1 VSSHSSRTNAD
12 IPRRRGRTASQAAPP
27 GREPPPAKP
36 MALVPLSLGIADFEG
51 GERPRKA
58 FRQRAITW
66 AMWVAAR
73 FAREGLELEVHAGE
87 GAVGTEVAL
96 LPRTGRGNTQPG
108 KGRGASLLLFIDR
121 IEVEVCLEIQPASAA
136 AQTLRGMV
144 GLDAPPSTV
153 DAPTLDALMDAL
165 ARLPEQ
171 FEARTFADT
180 SDDPGEVATET
191 FVSAM
196 DRDMIRA
203 VAARLGPDGAPM
215 RIGWRLP
222 REVALEHAAL
232 LDEQLADALLSL
244 APLFRLLAGPR
255 PQPPRS
261 SGVPVRL
268 SRAGRASIPD
278 LKARATLH
286 PVRPSIDPR
295 ERIALAI
302 AAAKARTGTAPS
314 LRVSGRTATLARP
327 PRIIIPSSA
336 GVGSGFGARRAL
348 GHGEVMIRGTRVRVL
363 AGPFEG
369 KEGVV
374 QELDGKGGARVLLGL
389 LATRLELV
397 DLQPASRGGA
407 GKPLGRPAFGTSHR
421 RT

>member
-1 VSSHSSRTNAD
+1 
-12 IPRRRGRTASQAAPP
+12 
-27 GREPPPAKP
+27 
-36 MALVPLSLGIADFEG
+36 MPLSLVIADFEG

-73 FAREGLELEVHAGE
+73 FARDGLDFEVHA
-87 GAVGTEVAL
+87 ADPASSVGTEVAL
-96 LPRTGRGNTQPG
+96 HPRAGRGNAG
-108 KGRGASLLLFIDR
+108 RGRGASLLLSIDR
-121 IEVEVCLEIQPASAA
+121 AEVEVCLEVQPVGAA
-136 AQTLRGMV
+136 AQTLRAMV
-144 GLDAPPSTV
+144 DLDQGPRPLDTPSI
-153 DAPTLDALMDAL
+153 DALIGAL
-165 ARLPEQ
+165 AKLPEQ
-171 FEARTFADT
+171 FEARIGA
-180 SDDPGEVATET
+180 GATET

-196 DRDMIRA
+196 DRDMVCA
-203 VAARLGPDGAPM
+203 LAARLGPAGEPL

-232 LDEQLADALLSL
+232 LDEQLADALLAL
-244 APLFRLLAGPR
+244 APLFRLLGGPR
-255 PQPPRS
+255 AQAPRPTTGTVRLARSGRS
-261 SGVPVRL
+261 S
-268 SRAGRASIPD
+268 IPE
-278 LKARATLH
+278 LKARATLQ
-286 PVRPSIDPR
+286 PVRPTIDPR

-302 AAAKARTGTAPS
+302 AAARARTGTAPS

-327 PRIIIPSSA
+327 ARIIIPTSIGVA
-336 GVGSGFGARRAL
+336 GGLGGTRGRRND
-348 GHGEVMIRGTRVRVL
+348 ETMIRGTRVRVL

-397 DLQPASRGGA
+397 DLQPAARGVGA
-407 GKPLGRPAFGTSHR
+407 ALGRGDRPAFGTSHR

>member
-1 VSSHSSRTNAD
+1 
-12 IPRRRGRTASQAAPP
+12 
-27 GREPPPAKP
+27 

-66 AMWVAAR
+66 AMWVAGR
-73 FAREGLELEVHAGE
+73 FAREGLELEVHAGDPV
-87 GAVGTEVAL
+87 GAVGTEIAL
-96 LPRTGRGNTQPG
+96 LPRAGRGNVA
-108 KGRGASLLLFIDR
+108 KGRGASLLLTIDR
-121 IEVEVCLEIQPASAA
+121 VEVEVCLELQPAGAA
-136 AQTLRGMV
+136 AQTLRAMV
-144 GLDAPPSTV
+144 ELDAPPAALDT
-153 DAPTLDALMDAL
+153 PTLDALMDAL

-171 FEARTFADT
+171 FEARIGGAPVAI
-180 SDDPGEVATET
+180 DDGDGGKVET

-196 DRDMIRA
+196 DRDMVRA
-203 VAARLGPDGAPM
+203 LAARLGPEGEPL

-244 APLFRLLAGPR
+244 APLFRLLAGARAPAQR
-255 PQPPRS
+255 AGSPT
-261 SGVPVRL
+261 VRL
-268 SRAGRASIPD
+268 SRSGRSSIPE
-278 LKARATLH
+278 LKARATLS
-286 PVRPSIDPR
+286 PGRPSLDPR

-302 AAAKARTGTAPS
+302 AAAKARTGNAPS

-327 PRIIIPSSA
+327 PRIIIPSSI
-336 GVGSGFGARRAL
+336 GVGSSFASGRRRAL
-348 GHGEVMIRGTRVRVL
+348 GASETLIRGTRVRVL

-397 DLQPASRGGA
+397 DLQPASRSAPGRHLARGD
-407 GKPLGRPAFGTSHR
+407 RPAFGTSHR
-421 RT
+421 RS